1 MAFSRRGLPGASAVF
16 LSNPPRDLIGG
27 NFIERE
33 NLQAW
38 GSMHSSRQLARWHG
52 EEIAREKSSIGLEK
66 QYAELQRLRRQ
77 VRFLRR
83 P

>member
-33 NLQAW
+33 NPPGLGVNAFIEAIGSLAW
-38 GSMHSSRQLARWHG
+38 RGNRS
-52 EEIAREKSSIGLEK
+52 
-66 QYAELQRLRRQ
+66 
-77 VRFLRR
+77 
-83 P
+83 